1 MKFDYILLRQ
11 ISILS
16 AFFGAIAGIITIIP
30 FIGTFSFIFLLCFI
44 APLVV
49 WILHKYN
56 CISSSTIKDGIIIGA
71 IVGFVAYLAFSV
83 IYIPIS
89 IILLKLL
96 KFAANQ
102 GIGLMLNNAG
112 FFILTV
118 TSIFLG
124 VVGAT
129 INAFTGFITLYVIE
143 FFNSI
148 KK

>member
-1 MKFDYILLRQ
+1 MKFDLTLLRQ

-16 AFFGAIAGIITIIP
+16 AFFGAAAGIITIIP
-30 FIGTFSFIFLLCFI
+30 YVGTYSFIFLLCFI
-44 APLVV
+44 APVVV
-49 WILHKYN
+49 WLLYKYN
-56 CISSSTIKDGIIIGA
+56 CISSATIRDGIIMGA
-71 IVGFVAYLAFSV
+71 ISGFVAYLAFSV

-89 IILLKLL
+89 VILLKIL

-102 GIGLMLNNAG
+102 GIGLMLNNAE

-118 TSIFLG
+118 TSIFLS
-124 VVGAT
+124 VVSAT

-143 FFNSI
+143 IFNSI

>member
-11 ISILS
+11 ISVLS

-30 FIGTFSFIFLLCFI
+30 FIGTYSFIFLLCFI
-44 APLVV
+44 APVV
-49 WILHKYN
+49 IWLLYKYN
-56 CISSSTIKDGIIIGA
+56 CISINSIKDGIIIGA
-71 IVGFVAYLAFSV
+71 ISGFVAYLAFSV

-129 INAFTGFITLYVIE
+129 INAFTGFITFYVIE

>member
-30 FIGTFSFIFLLCFI
+30 FIGAYSFIFLLCFM
-44 APLVV
+44 APVV
-49 WILHKYN
+49 IWLLYKYN
-56 CISSSTIKDGIIIGA
+56 CISIDSIKDGIIIGA
-71 IVGFVAYLAFSV
+71 ISGFVAYLAFSF

-89 IILLKLL
+89 VILLKVLN
-96 KFAANQ
+96 FTANQ
-102 GIGLMLNNAG
+102 GIGLLLNNAG

-129 INAFTGFITLYVIE
+129 VNAFTGFITFYVIE
-143 FFNSI
+143 FLNSA